1 MINILFKLKA
11 RIVNEFN
18 DKLTFLRFH
27 AHKPEV
33 ISDTNLT
40 PEDIEFRNKV
50 GCIMQAAEC
59 LRDNIISYQKV
70 LQ

>member
-18 DKLTFLRFH
+18 DKLTFSGFMHTNLRL
-27 AHKPEV
+27 
-33 ISDTNLT
+33 SLDTNLT
-40 PEDIEFRNKV
+40 PEDIDFRNKI

-59 LRDNIISYQKV
+59 LRDNIISYQKG